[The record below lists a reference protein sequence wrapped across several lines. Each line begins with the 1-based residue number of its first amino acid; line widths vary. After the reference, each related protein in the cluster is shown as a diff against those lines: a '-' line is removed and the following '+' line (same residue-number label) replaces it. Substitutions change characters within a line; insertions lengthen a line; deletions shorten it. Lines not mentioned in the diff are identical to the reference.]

1 MKKGTTA
8 IICLFFLLGGL
19 MLLPPAPLNAQDA
32 DISGI
37 VVTGLEALTRNN
49 LVRLSWKDAP
59 EAGGPVYIY
68 RSFRPFQMPALD
80 GSPDPIFSTQRP
92 AEVPYGVE
100 SYIDD
105 VGSSGRVYYFIAASG
120 EGGARYLELLPSVN
134 TVAVDIAESP
144 ETAAAAASP
153 QPPGPG
159 GISGLEV
166 RPEGEG
172 VVIRYRLNRTGN
184 TILYRSVQ
192 PITHT
197 ADLLSAVIVRSGL
210 SPPLADYPVP
220 GIPYYYAVIFEDE
233 LARGTVGI
241 YPGQNATL
249 YPVEVTADRV
259 GLPRAAELRS
269 MPLPLISLNY
279 AVPGIDTFSELRNPI
294 PLGLPTAKAMG
305 TLRRTAPASEPQ
317 RTSRAFGQDL
327 ETENYGVSGED
338 RALRNIVQGSFTRG
352 NWEAARDELNR
363 YLSVH
368 RGPMAEA
375 RARYYRG
382 QTLYFL
388 GSYRDAFFEFLLI
401 NGYFPVE
408 VHDWMEACLAV
419 LLD

>member
-1 MKKGTTA
+1 MKKGRAA
-8 IICLFFLLGGL
+8 IICFLLGGL
-19 MLLPPAPLNAQDA
+19 PSVLLNAQDA

-37 VVTGLEALTRNN
+37 VVTGLEVLTRNN
-49 LVRLSWKDAP
+49 LVRLSWRDAP

-68 RSFRPFQMPALD
+68 RSFRPFQTPAFD
-80 GSPDPIFSTQRP
+80 GSPDPIFNAQRP

-120 EGGARYLELLPSVN
+120 EGGARYLEVLPSVN
-134 TVAVDIAESP
+134 TIAVDIAESP
-144 ETAAAAASP
+144 EAAAASP
-153 QPPGPG
+153 SRPAGPG
-159 GISGLEV
+159 GISALEV

-172 VVIRYRLNRTGN
+172 VVIRYSLNRAGN

-197 ADLLSAVIVRSGL
+197 GDLLSAVIVRSGL
-210 SPPLADYPVP
+210 SPPLTDYPVP

-233 LARGTVGI
+233 LTRGTVGI

-249 YPVEVTADRV
+249 HPVEVTADRV

-294 PLGLPTAKAMG
+294 PLGLSTAKAMG
-305 TLRRTAPASEPQ
+305 TLRRTAPASDAQ

-338 RALRNIVQGSFTRG
+338 RALRNIVQGSFARG
-352 NWEAARDELNR
+352 TWETARDELNR
-363 YLSVH
+363 YLSIH
-368 RGPMAEA
+368 RGSMAEA

>member
-1 MKKGTTA
+1 MKKGKAA
-8 IICLFFLLGGL
+8 IVCLLLLGGL
-19 MLLPPAPLNAQDA
+19 IFPLASLNAQGA

-68 RSFRPFQMPALD
+68 RSFRPFQGPALD
-80 GSPDPIFSTQRP
+80 GSPDPLFSTQRP
-92 AEVPYGVE
+92 VEVPYGVE

-120 EGGARYLELLPSVN
+120 ERGQRYLEPLPFGN
-134 TVAVDIAESP
+134 TIAVDIVESP
-144 ETAAAAASP
+144 EAAAVSVPRPA
-153 QPPGPG
+153 GPG
-159 GISGLEV
+159 GISALEV

-172 VVIRYRLNRTGN
+172 VVIDYRLTRNGN

-210 SPPLADYPVP
+210 SPPLTDYPVP

-249 YPVEVTADRV
+249 RPVEITADRV

-269 MPLPLISLNY
+269 MPLPLIALNY
-279 AVPGIDTFSELRNPI
+279 AVPGIDTFSELRTPI

-305 TLRRTAPASEPQ
+305 TLRGTVPAPNIQ
-317 RTSRAFGQDL
+317 RTNRAFGQDL
-327 ETENYGVSGED
+327 ETETYGVSGED

-352 NWEAARDELNR
+352 DWETAREELDR
-363 YLSVH
+363 YLSIH

-408 VHDWMEACLAV
+408 VREWMESCLAV
-419 LLD
+419 LLN